1 MYHGPGRKKKKLVC
15 NKNKIRPPVKL
26 ACAYMRPLWPNG
38 DSGPN
43 GPLCLGSNV
52 ANEQGTYVSF
62 IVQRRQRAQWPAVI
76 VAQCSLKAR
85 YTSVLY
91 YAKETAGPMA
101 RCYYG
106 PIFPKTGYMC
116 PLLCKGDS
124 GCNFGLM
131 FGQMFQN
138 NPAVGINNKFEEV
151 RDR

>member
-1 MYHGPGRKKKKLVC
+1 MYLHFAFICGGDLLWGFH
-15 NKNKIRPPVKL
+15 NKIRPPVKL

-124 GCNFGLM
+124 GCNFGL
-131 FGQMFQN
+131 
-138 NPAVGINNKFEEV
+138 IW
-151 RDR
+151 

>member
-1 MYHGPGRKKKKLVC
+1 M
-15 NKNKIRPPVKL
+15 
-26 ACAYMRPLWPNG
+26 AQW
-38 DSGPN
+38 
-43 GPLCLGSNV
+43 
-52 ANEQGTYVSF
+52 
-62 IVQRRQRAQWPAVI
+62 RQRAQWPAVI

-106 PIFPKTGYMC
+106 PIFPKTGYIG
-116 PLLCKGDS
+116 KV
-124 GCNFGLM
+124 N
-131 FGQMFQN
+131 GQMFQN

>member
-1 MYHGPGRKKKKLVC
+1 MDVFVSHISRKSTLEES
-15 NKNKIRPPVKL
+15 NKIRPPVKL

-43 GPLCLGSNV
+43 GPLCFGSNV

-116 PLLCKGDS
+116 PLLCRITQQLAS
-124 GCNFGLM
+124 I
-131 FGQMFQN
+131 
-138 NPAVGINNKFEEV
+138 INLKE
-151 RDR
+151 

>member
-1 MYHGPGRKKKKLVC
+1 
-15 NKNKIRPPVKL
+15 
-26 ACAYMRPLWPNG
+26 MRPLWPNG

-76 VAQCSLKAR
+76 VAQCSLKAG

-101 RCYYG
+101 RCYNG

-124 GCNFGLM
+124 GPL
-131 FGQMFQN
+131 
-138 NPAVGINNKFEEV
+138 
-151 RDR
+151 